1 MDDPL
6 PYLIIL
12 LCLLFSAFFS
22 GMEIAFV
29 SADKLH
35 IEVLRKKGN
44 WSGKI
49 LGMFSGNQSQFL
61 ATMLVGNNIAL
72 VLYGIFMAGLLE
84 PGVVS
89 FLQMFLPAPMIT
101 DVLVL
106 VLQSIVSTALVLITA
121 EFLPKSL
128 FLINPDFS
136 LKLFAIPMGAVYVAM
151 FPVVFLVVKLSAL
164 FILLFGYKLSDEKP
178 VFGLT
183 DLNNYIKNNIL
194 NIKDEEEAEIDAKI
208 FNNAI
213 EFKTIKVRECMIPRT
228 EIVAVDEKDNIDQL
242 RKLFDESGHSKI
254 LVYKESIDEVI
265 GYCHALELFKK
276 PVDIKSIL
284 TPILIVPET
293 MLANELLIQFITER
307 KSLALV
313 VDEYG
318 GTSGIVSIEDV
329 IEEIFGDIRD
339 EHDDEYLTE
348 QQLDEHN
355 FIFSARHEIDYLNDK
370 YELGLPEGEYDTLGG
385 LIFEYHED
393 IPDVN
398 EVIEI
403 PPFVIT
409 IFTMEENRIDKVK
422 LTLINTEELV

>member
-6 PYLIIL
+6 PYLVIL

-35 IEVLRKKGN
+35 IEVLKKKGN
-44 WSGKI
+44 FSGRI
-49 LGMFSGNQSQFL
+49 LALFTGNQSQFL

-72 VLYGIFMAGLLE
+72 VLYGIYMAGLLE
-84 PGVVS
+84 PFVVS
-89 FLQMFLPAPMIT
+89 LLPEALAT

-106 VLQSIVSTALVLITA
+106 IIQSLISTVLVLLTA

-136 LKLFAIPMGAVYVAM
+136 LRLFAIPMGLVYVLMYPAVY
-151 FPVVFLVVKLSAL
+151 LVVKISAL
-164 FILLFGYKLSDEKP
+164 FIWLFGYRLSDEKP

-228 EIVAVDEKDNIDQL
+228 EIVAVDVTDSIEELKEN
-242 RKLFDESGHSKI
+242 FVESGHSKI

-265 GYCHALELFKK
+265 GYCHVLELFRK
-276 PVDIKSIL
+276 PEDIKSIL
-284 TPILIVPET
+284 AEIPIVPET
-293 MLANELLIQFITER
+293 MLANELLIQFITDR

-318 GTSGIVSIEDV
+318 GTSGLVSIEDV
-329 IEEIFGDIRD
+329 IEEIFGEIRD

-348 QQLDEHN
+348 QKLDEQN
-355 FIFSARHEIDYLNDK
+355 FIFSARHEIDYLNDR
-370 YELGLPEGEYDTLGG
+370 YELSLPEGEYDTLGG

-393 IPDVN
+393 IPEVN
-398 EVIEI
+398 EIIEI
-403 PPFVIT
+403 SPFVIT

-422 LTLINTEELV
+422 LTRINTEEFV

>member
-6 PYLIIL
+6 PYLIIF

-44 WSGKI
+44 FGGRI
-49 LGMFSGNQSQFL
+49 LALFTGNQSQFL

-72 VLYGIFMAGLLE
+72 VLYGIYMAGLLE
-84 PGVVS
+84 PFILS
-89 FLQMFLPAPMIT
+89 WLPEALMS

-106 VLQSIVSTALVLITA
+106 VIQSLLSTAVVLLTA

-136 LKLFAIPMGAVYVAM
+136 LRLFAIPMGLTYLLM
-151 FPVVFLVVKLSAL
+151 YPLVFLVVKISAL
-164 FILLFGYKLSDEKP
+164 FIWLFGYKLADEKP

-183 DLNNYIKNNIL
+183 DLNNYIKRNIL

-228 EIVAVDEKDNIDQL
+228 EITAVDVNDSIEELKEQ
-242 RKLFDESGHSKI
+242 FVESGHSKI
-254 LVYKESIDEVI
+254 LVYKETIDEVI
-265 GYCHALELFKK
+265 GYCHVLELFKK
-276 PVDIKSIL
+276 PDDIKSIL
-284 TPILIVPET
+284 TEIPIVPET
-293 MLANELLIQFITER
+293 MLANELLIQFITDR
-307 KSLALV
+307 KSLAIV

-318 GTSGIVSIEDV
+318 GTSGLVSIEDV
-329 IEEIFGDIRD
+329 MEEIFGEIRD

-348 QQLDEHN
+348 QQLDKHN
-355 FIFSARHEIDYLNDK
+355 YIFSARHEIDYLNDK
-370 YELGLPEGEYDTLGG
+370 YELELPEGEYDTLGG
-385 LIFEYHED
+385 FIFAFHED
-393 IPDVN
+393 IPTVD

>member
-6 PYLIIL
+6 PYFIIL
-12 LCLLFSAFFS
+12 ICLLFSAFFS

-44 WSGKI
+44 LAGRI
-49 LGMFSGNQSQFL
+49 LALFTRNQSQFL

-72 VLYGIFMAGLLE
+72 VLYGIYMAGLLE
-84 PGVVS
+84 PVVAV
-89 FLQMFLPAPMIT
+89 MLPAPLVS
-101 DVLVL
+101 DVSVL
-106 VLQSIVSTALVLITA
+106 IIQSVLSTILVLITA

-136 LKLFAIPMGAVYVAM
+136 LRLFAFPMGAVYFFM
-151 FPVVFLVVKLSAL
+151 YPVVFLVVKISAL
-164 FILLFGYKLSDEKP
+164 FIMLFGYKLSDEKP

-194 NIKDEEEAEIDAKI
+194 NIKHEEEAEIDAKI

-213 EFKTIKVRECMIPRT
+213 EFKTVKVRECMIPRT
-228 EIVAVDEKDNIDQL
+228 EIVAVDETDSIEEL
-242 RKLFDESGHSKI
+242 RDLFDESGHSKI

-276 PVDIKSIL
+276 PTDIKSIL

-318 GTSGIVSIEDV
+318 GTSGLVSIEDV
-329 IEEIFGDIRD
+329 IEEIFGEIRD

-348 QQLDEHN
+348 QQLDEFN

-370 YELGLPEGEYDTLGG
+370 YNIGLPEGEYDTLGG

-393 IPDVN
+393 IPEVN

-403 PPFVIT
+403 PPFIIT
-409 IFTMEENRIDKVK
+409 IFTMQENRIDKVK
-422 LTLINTEELV
+422 LTLINKEELV

>member
-1 MDDPL
+1 
-6 PYLIIL
+6 
-12 LCLLFSAFFS
+12 
-22 GMEIAFV
+22 MEIAFV

-35 IEVLRKKGN
+35 IEVLRKKGKL
-44 WSGKI
+44 SGRV
-49 LGMFSGNQSQFL
+49 LALFSNNQSQFL

-72 VLYGIFMAGLLE
+72 VLYGIFMARLLE
-84 PGVVS
+84 PFIYEFIASDVV
-89 FLQMFLPAPMIT
+89 
-101 DVLVL
+101 VLIV
-106 VLQSIVSTALVLITA
+106 QSILSTILVLITA

-128 FLINPDFS
+128 FLINPDISLRIFS
-136 LKLFAIPMGAVYVAM
+136 IPMGVIFILMYPIVW
-151 FPVVFLVVKLSAL
+151 LIVKISAL

-194 NIKDEEEAEIDAKI
+194 SIQDEQEPEIDAKI

-213 EFKTIKVRECMIPRT
+213 EFKTVKVRECMIPRT
-228 EIVAVDEKDNIDQL
+228 EIEAVEEGDSIEEL
-242 RKLFDESGHSKI
+242 RDLFDKTGHSKI
-254 LVYKESIDEVI
+254 IVYKDSIDEVI
-265 GYCHALELFKK
+265 GYCHALALFKK

-293 MLANELLIQFITER
+293 MLANELLIQFITDR

-318 GTSGIVSIEDV
+318 GTSGLVSIEDV
-329 IEEIFGDIRD
+329 MEEIFGDIQD

-370 YELGLPEGEYDTLGG
+370 YELDLPEGEYDTLGG

-393 IPDVN
+393 IPEVN

-403 PPFVIT
+403 PPFIFT

>member
-29 SADKLH
+29 SANKLH
-35 IEVLRKKGN
+35 IEVLRKKGKL
-44 WSGKI
+44 SGRI
-49 LGMFSGNQSQFL
+49 LGFFTANQSQFL

-72 VLYGIFMAGLLE
+72 VLYGIYMAGLLE
-84 PGVVS
+84 PAVTAILPEAIANDTVV
-89 FLQMFLPAPMIT
+89 LI
-101 DVLVL
+101 V
-106 VLQSIVSTALVLITA
+106 QSIISTAIVLLTA

-136 LKLFAIPMGAVYVAM
+136 LRLFVVPMGVIYGIM
-151 FPVVFLVVKLSAL
+151 YPIVFFVVKLSAF
-164 FILLFGYKLSDEKP
+164 FIWIFGYKLSNERP

-194 NIKDEEEAEIDAKI
+194 NIKNEEEAEIDAKI

-213 EFKTIKVRECMIPRT
+213 EFKTVKVRECMIPRT
-228 EIVAVDEKDNIDQL
+228 EIVAVDVNDPISELKDN
-242 RKLFDESGHSKI
+242 FVESGHSKI

-265 GYCHALELFKK
+265 GYCHVLELFKK
-276 PVDIKSIL
+276 PDDIKSIL
-284 TPILIVPET
+284 TDIPIVPET
-293 MLANELLIQFITER
+293 TLANELLIQFITDR

-318 GTSGIVSIEDV
+318 GTSGLVSIEDV
-329 IEEIFGDIRD
+329 IEEIFGEIRD

-348 QQLDEHN
+348 QRLDDQN
-355 FIFSARHEIDYLNDK
+355 YIFSARHEIDYLNDK
-370 YELGLPEGEYDTLGG
+370 YQLQLPEGEYDTLGG
-385 LIFEYHED
+385 LIFAFHED
-393 IPDVN
+393 IPEVN

-422 LTLINTEELV
+422 LTLIQTEEFA

>member
-6 PYLIIL
+6 PYFIIL

-35 IEVLRKKGN
+35 IEVLKKR
-44 WSGKI
+44 GKLFGRI
-49 LGMFSGNQSQFL
+49 LALFSNNQSQFL

-72 VLYGIFMAGLLE
+72 VLYGIYMAGLLE
-84 PGVVS
+84 PVIY
-89 FLQMFLPAPMIT
+89 MFLPKVLAT
-101 DVLVL
+101 DVVVL
-106 VLQSIVSTALVLITA
+106 ITQSVISAILVLITA

-128 FLINPDFS
+128 FLINSNFS
-136 LKLFAIPMGAVYVAM
+136 LRVFSIPVGILYFLM
-151 FPVVFLVVKLSAL
+151 FPVVYLIVKVSNL
-164 FILLFGYKLSDEKP
+164 FIFLFGYKLSDEKP

-183 DLNNYIKNNIL
+183 DLNNYIKSNIV
-194 NIKDEEEAEIDAKI
+194 NIANEEEPEIDAKI

-228 EIVAVDEKDNIDQL
+228 EIVAVDEKDSIEEL
-242 RKLFDESGHSKI
+242 RDLFDHSGHSKI
-254 LVYKESIDEVI
+254 IVYRDSIDEVI

-276 PVDIKSIL
+276 PTNIKSIL
-284 TPILIVPET
+284 APILIVPET
-293 MLANELLIQFITER
+293 MLANELLIQLITER
-307 KSLALV
+307 RSLALV

-318 GTSGIVSIEDV
+318 GTSGLVSIEDV

-339 EHDDEYLTE
+339 EHDDKYLTE
-348 QQLDEHN
+348 QQLDESSY
-355 FIFSARHEIDYLNDK
+355 IFSARHEIDYLNDK
-370 YELGLPEGEYDTLGG
+370 YELNLPEGEYDTLGG

-403 PPFVIT
+403 PPFIIT
-409 IFTMEENRIDKVK
+409 IFSMEENRIDKVK
-422 LTLINTEELV
+422 LALINAEEMV

>member
-1 MDDPL
+1 MDDPF

-35 IEVLRKKGN
+35 IEVSKKKG
-44 WSGKI
+44 SFAGRI
-49 LGMFSGNQSQFL
+49 LALFTSNQSQFL

-72 VLYGIFMAGLLE
+72 VLYGIFMARLLE
-84 PGVVS
+84 PMLVV
-89 FLQMFLPAPMIT
+89 LLPTAMVGDIFI
-101 DVLVL
+101 LII
-106 VLQSIVSTALVLITA
+106 QSIISTVIVLLTA

-128 FLINPDFS
+128 FLINPDLS
-136 LKLFAIPMGAVYVAM
+136 LRLFAIPMGAIYILM
-151 FPVVFLVVKLSAL
+151 FPVVFLVVKISTF
-164 FILLFGYKLSDEKP
+164 FIWMFGYKISDEKP

-194 NIKDEEEAEIDAKI
+194 NIRDEEEAEIDAKI

-228 EIVAVDEKDNIDQL
+228 EIIAVDVNDSIQELKDHFI
-242 RKLFDESGHSKI
+242 ESGHSKI

-265 GYCHALELFKK
+265 GYCHTLELFKK
-276 PVDIKSIL
+276 PDDIKSIL
-284 TPILIVPET
+284 TDIPIVPET

-307 KSLALV
+307 KSLAVV

-329 IEEIFGDIRD
+329 IEEIFGEIRD

-348 QQLDEHN
+348 QQLDKNN
-355 FIFSARHEIDYLNDK
+355 FIFSARHEIDYLNEK
-370 YELGLPEGEYDTLGG
+370 YELDLPEGEYDTLGG
-385 LIFEYHED
+385 FIFAYHED

-398 EVIEI
+398 EIIEI
-403 PPFVIT
+403 SPFVIT

-422 LTLINTEELV
+422 LTLIKTEEPV

>member
-6 PYLIIL
+6 SYLIIV
-12 LCLLFSAFFS
+12 LCLLLSAFFS

-35 IEVLRKKGN
+35 IEVLRKKGT
-44 WSGKI
+44 
-49 LGMFSGNQSQFL
+49 FSGRILALFTDNQSQFL

-84 PGVVS
+84 PFIVS
-89 FLQMFLPAPMIT
+89 ILPLSLGT
-101 DVLVL
+101 DVVVL
-106 VLQSIVSTALVLITA
+106 IIQSIISTAIVLLTA

-136 LKLFAIPMGAVYVAM
+136 LKLFALPMGAIYGLM
-151 FPVVFLVVKLSAL
+151 YPVVFFVVKISSF
-164 FILLFGYKLSDEKP
+164 FIWMFGYKLSDEKP

-213 EFKTIKVRECMIPRT
+213 EFKTVKVRECMIPRT
-228 EIVAVDEKDNIDQL
+228 EITAVDVNDPVEELQKNFI
-242 RKLFDESGHSKI
+242 ESGHSKI

-276 PVDIKSIL
+276 PDDIKSIL
-284 TPILIVPET
+284 TEIPIVPET
-293 MLANELLIQFITER
+293 MLANELLIQFITDR

-318 GTSGIVSIEDV
+318 GTSGLVSIEDV
-329 IEEIFGDIRD
+329 IEEIFGEIRD

-348 QQLDEHN
+348 QKLDKHN
-355 FIFSARHEIDYLNDK
+355 FIFSARHEIDYLNDQ
-370 YELGLPEGEYDTLGG
+370 YELSLPEGEYDTLGG

-393 IPDVN
+393 IPEVN

-422 LTLINTEELV
+422 LTLVSAEELI

>member
-1 MDDPL
+1 MDDPF

-12 LCLLFSAFFS
+12 ICLLFSAFFS

-44 WSGKI
+44 FPGRV
-49 LGMFSGNQSQFL
+49 LALFTNNQSQFL

-84 PGVVS
+84 PAIVS
-89 FLQMFLPAPMIT
+89 LLPASFSSDAI
-101 DVLVL
+101 VLVI
-106 VLQSIVSTALVLITA
+106 QSLLSTALVLLTA

-136 LKLFAIPMGAVYVAM
+136 LRLFAIPMGIVFLLMYPA
-151 FPVVFLVVKLSAL
+151 VFLVVKLSAF
-164 FILLFGYKLSDEKP
+164 FIWLFGYKLSDEKP

-194 NIKDEEEAEIDAKI
+194 NIKHKEEAEIDAKI

-228 EIVAVDEKDNIDQL
+228 EIVAVDVNDPIEEL
-242 RKLFDESGHSKI
+242 RKLFVESGHSKI
-254 LVYKESIDEVI
+254 IVYKESIDDVI

-276 PVDIKSIL
+276 PSHIKSIL
-284 TPILIVPET
+284 TDIPIVPET
-293 MLANELLIQFITER
+293 MLVNELLIQFITDR

-318 GTSGIVSIEDV
+318 GTSGLVSIEDV

-348 QQLDEHN
+348 QQLDEFN
-355 FIFSARHEIDYLNDK
+355 FIFSARHEIDYLNDR
-370 YELGLPEGEYDTLGG
+370 YELSLPEGEYDTLGG
-385 LIFEYHED
+385 LIFAYHED
-393 IPDVN
+393 IPEVN

-403 PPFVIT
+403 PPFIIT

-422 LTLINTEELV
+422 LTLINKEELV

>member
-12 LCLLFSAFFS
+12 LCLFFSAFFS

-35 IEVLRKKGN
+35 IEVLKKKGN
-44 WSGKI
+44 FAGRI
-49 LGMFSGNQSQFL
+49 LALFTGNQSQFL

-72 VLYGIFMAGLLE
+72 VLYGIYMAGLLE
-84 PGVVS
+84 PVIVSLLPVTIATNVVVLIIQS
-89 FLQMFLPAPMIT
+89 IIST
-101 DVLVL
+101 TLVL
-106 VLQSIVSTALVLITA
+106 LTA

-136 LKLFAIPMGAVYVAM
+136 LRLFAVPMGMVYVLM
-151 FPVVFLVVKLSAL
+151 YPVVFLVVKISTL
-164 FILLFGYKLSDEKP
+164 FIWLFGYRLSDEKP

-183 DLNNYIKNNIL
+183 DLNNYIKSNIL

-213 EFKTIKVRECMIPRT
+213 EFKTTRVRKCMIPRT
-228 EIVAVDEKDNIDQL
+228 EIVAVDVIDPIEEL
-242 RKLFDESGHSKI
+242 KKHFVESGHSKI
-254 LVYKESIDEVI
+254 LVYKDSIDEVI
-265 GYCHALELFKK
+265 GYCHVLELFKK
-276 PVDIKSIL
+276 PEDIKSIL
-284 TPILIVPET
+284 AEIPIVPET
-293 MLANELLIQFITER
+293 MLANELLIQFITDR

-318 GTSGIVSIEDV
+318 GTSGLVSIEDV
-329 IEEIFGDIRD
+329 IEEIFGEIRD

-348 QQLDEHN
+348 QQLDERN
-355 FIFSARHEIDYLNDK
+355 FIFSARHEIDYLNEC
-370 YELGLPEGEYDTLGG
+370 YELSLPEGEYDTLGG
-385 LIFEYHED
+385 LIFAFHED
-393 IPDVN
+393 IPEVN

-403 PPFVIT
+403 PPFMIT

-422 LTLINTEELV
+422 LTRINTEQLA

>member
-1 MDDPL
+1 MDDPF

-29 SADKLH
+29 SGDKLH
-35 IEVLRKKGN
+35 IEVLKKKGN
-44 WSGKI
+44 LSGRI
-49 LGMFSGNQSQFL
+49 LAWFTGNQSQFL

-84 PGVVS
+84 PIIVS
-89 FLQMFLPAPMIT
+89 VLPSAIAT
-101 DVLVL
+101 DVIVLIIQSILSTFLVL
-106 VLQSIVSTALVLITA
+106 LTA

-136 LKLFAIPMGAVYVAM
+136 LRLFAFPMGLVYVLM

-164 FILLFGYKLSDEKP
+164 FIWMFGYRLSDEKP

-194 NIKDEEEAEIDAKI
+194 NIKEEEEAEIDAKI

-228 EIVAVDEKDNIDQL
+228 EIVAVDVSDSLEELKKYFTD
-242 RKLFDESGHSKI
+242 SGHSKV

-265 GYCHALELFKK
+265 GYCHVLELFKK
-276 PVDIKSIL
+276 PEDIKSIL
-284 TPILIVPET
+284 TEIPIVPET
-293 MLANELLIQFITER
+293 MLANELLIQFITDR

-318 GTSGIVSIEDV
+318 GTSGLVSIEDV
-329 IEEIFGDIRD
+329 IEEIFGEIRD

-348 QQLDEHN
+348 QKLDEYN
-355 FIFSARHEIDYLNDK
+355 FIFSARHEIDYLNDE
-370 YELGLPEGEYDTLGG
+370 YNLALPEGEYDTLGG
-385 LIFEYHED
+385 LIFAYHED

-403 PPFVIT
+403 PPFIIT

-422 LTLINTEELV
+422 LTLINTEEFA

>member
-1 MDDPL
+1 MDDPF

-35 IEVLRKKGN
+35 IEVLKKKGN
-44 WSGKI
+44 LAGRI
-49 LGMFSGNQSQFL
+49 LALFTGNQSQFL

-84 PGVVS
+84 PIIVS
-89 FLQMFLPAPMIT
+89 LLPAAIAT
-101 DVLVL
+101 DVVVL
-106 VLQSIVSTALVLITA
+106 IIQSVFSTAVVLLTA

-136 LKLFAIPMGAVYVAM
+136 LRLFAFPMGLVYILM

-164 FILLFGYKLSDEKP
+164 FIWMFGYRLSDEKP

-194 NIKDEEEAEIDAKI
+194 NIKKEEEAEIDAKI

-228 EIVAVDEKDNIDQL
+228 EIIAVDVNDSIEELK
-242 RKLFDESGHSKI
+242 KYFVESGHSKI

-265 GYCHALELFKK
+265 GYCHVLELFKK
-276 PVDIKSIL
+276 PEDIKTIL
-284 TPILIVPET
+284 SEIPIVPET
-293 MLANELLIQFITER
+293 MLANELLIQFITDR

-318 GTSGIVSIEDV
+318 GTSGLVSIEDV
-329 IEEIFGDIRD
+329 IEEIFGEIRD

-348 QQLDEHN
+348 QKLDDYN
-355 FIFSARHEIDYLNDK
+355 FIFSARHEIDYLNDE
-370 YELGLPEGEYDTLGG
+370 YELSLPEGEYDTLGG
-385 LIFEYHED
+385 LIFAYHED
-393 IPDVN
+393 IPEVN

-403 PPFVIT
+403 PPFIIT

-422 LTLINTEELV
+422 LTLINTEEFA

>member
-1 MDDPL
+1 MDDPF
-6 PYLIIL
+6 PYLIIF

-35 IEVLRKKGN
+35 IEVFKKKGTL
-44 WSGKI
+44 SGKV
-49 LGMFSGNQSQFL
+49 LALFTANQSQFL

-84 PGVVS
+84 PAILNMLSGS
-89 FLQMFLPAPMIT
+89 
-101 DVLVL
+101 
-106 VLQSIVSTALVLITA
+106 LQSDIIILVVQSILSTALVLLVA

-136 LKLFAIPMGAVYVAM
+136 LRFFVLPMGIVYVLM
-151 FPVVFLVVKLSAL
+151 YPVVFLIVKISAF
-164 FILLFGYKLSDEKP
+164 FISLGGYEFSEEKP

-183 DLNNYIKNNIL
+183 DLNNYIKKSIL

-213 EFKTIKVRECMIPRT
+213 EFKTVKVRECMIPRT
-228 EIVAVDEKDNIDQL
+228 EIVAIDISDSIEEL
-242 RKLFDESGHSKI
+242 KENFVESGHSKI
-254 LVYKESIDEVI
+254 LVYKESIDDVI
-265 GYCHALELFKK
+265 GYCHVLELFKK
-276 PVDIKSIL
+276 PEDIKSIL
-284 TPILIVPET
+284 TEIPIVPET
-293 MLANELLIQFITER
+293 MLANELLIQFITDR

-318 GTSGIVSIEDV
+318 GTSGLVSIEDV
-329 IEEIFGDIRD
+329 IEEIFGEIRD

-348 QQLDEHN
+348 QQLDKYN

-370 YELGLPEGEYDTLGG
+370 YHLGFPEGEYDTLGG
-385 LIFEYHED
+385 FIFTAHED
-393 IPDVN
+393 IPEVN
-398 EVIEI
+398 EVIEV

-409 IFTMEENRIDKVK
+409 ISSMEENRIDKVR
-422 LTLINTEELV
+422 LTLVDTEEIA

>member
-1 MDDPL
+1 MDDPF

-35 IEVLRKKGN
+35 IEVLKKKGN
-44 WSGKI
+44 FAGRI
-49 LGMFSGNQSQFL
+49 LALFTGNQSQFL

-72 VLYGIFMAGLLE
+72 VLYGIYMAGLLE
-84 PGVVS
+84 PVVVS
-89 FLQMFLPAPMIT
+89 FLPEAFAT

-106 VLQSIVSTALVLITA
+106 IIQSLISTVLVLLTA

-136 LKLFAIPMGAVYVAM
+136 LRLFAIPMGLIYILM
-151 FPVVFLVVKLSAL
+151 YPGVFLVVKISAF
-164 FILLFGYKLSDEKP
+164 FIWMFGYRLSDEKP

-228 EIVAVDEKDNIDQL
+228 EIVAVDVIDSIEEL
-242 RKLFDESGHSKI
+242 KGNFVESGHSKI
-254 LVYKESIDEVI
+254 LVYKETIDEVI
-265 GYCHALELFKK
+265 GYCHVLELFKK
-276 PVDIKSIL
+276 PEDIKSIL
-284 TPILIVPET
+284 TEIPIVPET

-307 KSLALV
+307 KSLAIV

-318 GTSGIVSIEDV
+318 GTSGLVSIEDV
-329 IEEIFGDIRD
+329 IEEIFGEIRD

-348 QQLDEHN
+348 QKLDEHN

-370 YELGLPEGEYDTLGG
+370 YELSLPEGEYDTLGG
-385 LIFEYHED
+385 LIFEFHED
-393 IPDVN
+393 IPEVN

-403 PPFVIT
+403 DPFVIT

-422 LTLINTEELV
+422 LTKINKEVLI

>member
-1 MDDPL
+1 MDDPF

-22 GMEIAFV
+22 GMEIAFI

-35 IEVLRKKGN
+35 IEVLKKKGN
-44 WSGKI
+44 FAGRI
-49 LGMFSGNQSQFL
+49 LALFTGNQSQFL

-72 VLYGIFMAGLLE
+72 VLYGIYMAGLLE
-84 PGVVS
+84 PIIASV
-89 FLQMFLPAPMIT
+89 FTT
-101 DVLVL
+101 DIIVLVIQSLISTVLVL
-106 VLQSIVSTALVLITA
+106 LTA

-136 LKLFAIPMGAVYVAM
+136 LRLFALPMGLIYVLM
-151 FPVVFLVVKLSAL
+151 FPAVFLVVKISAV
-164 FILLFGYKLSDEKP
+164 FIWMFGYRLADEKP

-228 EIVAVDEKDNIDQL
+228 EIVAVDVTDSIEELKEH
-242 RKLFDESGHSKI
+242 FVESGHSKI
-254 LVYKESIDEVI
+254 LVYKETIDEVI
-265 GYCHALELFKK
+265 GYCHVLELFKK
-276 PVDIKSIL
+276 PEDIKSIL
-284 TPILIVPET
+284 TEILIVPET
-293 MLANELLIQFITER
+293 MLANELLIQFITDR
-307 KSLALV
+307 KSLAVV

-329 IEEIFGDIRD
+329 IEEIFGEIRD

-348 QQLDEHN
+348 QQLDEYN
-355 FIFSARHEIDYLNDK
+355 YIFSARHEIDYLNDK
-370 YELGLPEGEYDTLGG
+370 YELDLPEGEYDTLGG
-385 LIFEYHED
+385 LIFEIHED
-393 IPDVN
+393 IPEVN

-403 PPFVIT
+403 NPFVIT

-422 LTLINTEELV
+422 LTRINTEELV

>member
-35 IEVLRKKGN
+35 IEVSRKKGN
-44 WSGKI
+44 LTGRI
-49 LGMFSGNQSQFL
+49 LAFFSGNQSQFL

-72 VLYGIFMAGLLE
+72 VLYGIYMAVLLE
-84 PGVVS
+84 PVS
-89 FLQMFLPAPMIT
+89 INLLTSISSVLVT
-101 DVLVL
+101 DVTVL
-106 VLQSIVSTALVLITA
+106 IVQSILSTALVLFTA

-128 FLINPDFS
+128 FLINPDVS
-136 LKLFAIPMGAVYVAM
+136 LRLFAIPMGIVFLLMY
-151 FPVVFLVVKLSAL
+151 PIVFLVVKISTL

-213 EFKTIKVRECMIPRT
+213 EFKSVKVRECMIPRT
-228 EIVAVDEKDNIDQL
+228 EIVAVDEDDSIDEL
-242 RKLFDESGHSKI
+242 RDLFDKSGHTKV
-254 LVYKESIDEVI
+254 LVYRDSIDEVI

-276 PVDIKSIL
+276 PANIKSIL

-293 MLANELLIQFITER
+293 MLANELLIQFITEH

-318 GTSGIVSIEDV
+318 GTSG
-329 IEEIFGDIRD
+329 
-339 EHDDEYLTE
+339 L
-348 QQLDEHN
+348 
-355 FIFSARHEIDYLNDK
+355 
-370 YELGLPEGEYDTLGG
+370 
-385 LIFEYHED
+385 
-393 IPDVN
+393 
-398 EVIEI
+398 
-403 PPFVIT
+403 
-409 IFTMEENRIDKVK
+409 
-422 LTLINTEELV
+422 

>member
-1 MDDPL
+1 MDDPF

-29 SADKLH
+29 SGDKLH
-35 IEVLRKKGN
+35 IEVLKKKGN
-44 WSGKI
+44 LSGRI
-49 LGMFSGNQSQFL
+49 LAWFTGNQSQFL

-84 PGVVS
+84 PIIVS
-89 FLQMFLPAPMIT
+89 VLPSAIAT
-101 DVLVL
+101 DVIVLIIQSILSTFLVL
-106 VLQSIVSTALVLITA
+106 LTA

-136 LKLFAIPMGAVYVAM
+136 LRLFAFPMGLVYVLM

-164 FILLFGYKLSDEKP
+164 FIWMFGYRLSDEKP

-194 NIKDEEEAEIDAKI
+194 NIKEEEEAEIDAKI

-228 EIVAVDEKDNIDQL
+228 EIVAVDVSDSLEELKKYFTD
-242 RKLFDESGHSKI
+242 SGHSKV

-265 GYCHALELFKK
+265 GYCHVLELFKK
-276 PVDIKSIL
+276 PEDIKSIL
-284 TPILIVPET
+284 TEIPIVPET
-293 MLANELLIQFITER
+293 MLANELLIQFITDR

-318 GTSGIVSIEDV
+318 GTSGLVSIEDV
-329 IEEIFGDIRD
+329 IEEIFGEIRD

-348 QQLDEHN
+348 QKLDDYN
-355 FIFSARHEIDYLNDK
+355 FIFSARHEIDYLNDE
-370 YELGLPEGEYDTLGG
+370 YNLELPEGEYDTLGG
-385 LIFEYHED
+385 LIFAYHED

-403 PPFVIT
+403 PPFIIT

-422 LTLINTEELV
+422 LTLINTEEFA